1 MYLCIYV
8 FMYLCIKII
17 THFFILLMC
26 ILFFLKLTHYK
37 LSQYFAFLRNAT
49 YPKSVGYFFYRKEA
63 TMNALKKLSFCA
75 LLSLGL
81 FAQTAHAESFLDIAD
96 YPSWLKVNFFKHDH
110 YLNQYVGSASIVKER
125 NDFYSNYI
133 LYDDKLPP
141 EKNAEKIALL
151 RARMNAYSTLESVLL
166 TTKMHNRIVKALQTK
181 NDAINDLFGLVN
193 FLVSK
198 SILAKRFVDT
208 TNHRVYVMVQFPFIQ
223 PEDLIA
229 YFKAKHINLSPTS
242 TTNLSA
248 ILNKAL
254 FHL

>member
-1 MYLCIYV
+1 
-8 FMYLCIKII
+8 
-17 THFFILLMC
+17 
-26 ILFFLKLTHYK
+26 
-37 LSQYFAFLRNAT
+37 
-49 YPKSVGYFFYRKEA
+49 
-63 TMNALKKLSFCA
+63 KLSFCA

-81 FAQTAHAESFLDIAD
+81 FAQAAHAKSLKDIAD

-110 YLNQYVGSASIVKER
+110 YLNQYIGSAGIVKER

-151 RARMNAYSTLESVLL
+151 RAKMNAYSTLESVLI
-166 TTKMHNRIVKALQTK
+166 TTKMHNRIVKALQVK
-181 NDAINDLFGLVN
+181 NNSISHLFGLVD
-193 FLVSK
+193 FLTSK

-223 PEDLIA
+223 PKDLIA
-229 YFKAKHINLSPTS
+229 YFKAKRIDLSLTS
-242 TTNLSA
+242 ATHLSA
-248 ILNKAL
+248 VLNKAL

>member
-1 MYLCIYV
+1 
-8 FMYLCIKII
+8 
-17 THFFILLMC
+17 
-26 ILFFLKLTHYK
+26 
-37 LSQYFAFLRNAT
+37 
-49 YPKSVGYFFYRKEA
+49 
-63 TMNALKKLSFCA
+63 MNALKKLSFCA
-75 LLSLGL
+75 LLSLDL

-110 YLNQYVGSASIVKER
+110 YLNQYIGSAIIMKEK

-151 RARMNAYSTLESVLL
+151 RARMNAYSTLESVLI
-166 TTKMHNRIVKALQTK
+166 TKMHNRIVKALQTK
-181 NDAINDLFGLVN
+181 NDAINNLFELVN

-229 YFKAKHINLSPTS
+229 YFKAKHINLSSTS
-242 TTNLSA
+242 ATNLSA
-248 ILNKAL
+248 LLNKAL
-254 FHL
+254 FHI